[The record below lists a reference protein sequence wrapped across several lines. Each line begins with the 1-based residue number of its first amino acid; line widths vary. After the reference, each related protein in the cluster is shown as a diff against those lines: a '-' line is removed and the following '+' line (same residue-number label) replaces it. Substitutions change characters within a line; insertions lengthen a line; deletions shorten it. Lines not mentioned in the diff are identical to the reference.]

1 MNGQRK
7 CGIYITQDIIHFKNK
22 DILAS
27 ATIWMKLEEI
37 MINEVSLTEEQTLH
51 DSACIKYLQ

>member
-7 CGIYITQDIIHFKNK
+7 CGIYITQDIIHLKNK

-37 MINEVSLTEEQTLH
+37 MLNKVSLHRTNT
-51 DSACIKYLQ
+51 A